1 MGEEEGGT
9 RSRSKSNGA
18 GEGRRISRGQ
28 QRDRMELMPCLRHKA
43 LNAQMR
49 EKISPGGAGGGEI
62 DRSRSGS
69 RSRNRCRSRSS
80 TYASRSRSRS
90 RSRERNGNE
99 GGDDDDDDN
108 TRKTAPPKSRRSR
121 NDLNQQDC
129 DHHDNNDKSVIN
141 IPIHTPNDG
150 LKSALKKRESK
161 EVVNLPI
168 HTSGQSRNRSEEHC
182 LPINIPI
189 HTWEKYPNNG
199 EHCPINIPIHNT
211 TTIGP
216 QKERSTI
223 RPWRKSNKEEST
235 WKSNKEEST
244 VKTWSDYSSN
254 NNTLA
259 KQTGED
265 LISLPIK
272 MPDCHNCATKK
283 TNHPHEGPDPACV
296 TSNLE
301 SITEEVKNKLR
312 DLGKHGRF
320 QIEFVKDTSQDF
332 KSTIQKSGRWERTVS
347 KTSTFQLFP

>member
-150 LKSALKKRESK
+150 LKSALKKPESKGVNVSIHTPNNGLKSALKKPESK

-189 HTWEKYPNNG
+189 HTWE
-199 EHCPINIPIHNT
+199 
-211 TTIGP
+211 
-216 QKERSTI
+216 
-223 RPWRKSNKEEST
+223 
-235 WKSNKEEST
+235 SNKEEST

-254 NNTLA
+254 NNTSA
-259 KQTGED
+259 KQTGEE

-272 MPDCHNCATKK
+272 MPDCQNCATKK
-283 TNHPHEGPDPACV
+283 ANHPHEGPDPACV

-320 QIEFVKDTSQDF
+320 QIESVKDTSHDF
-332 KSTIQKSGRWERTVS
+332 KSTIQRSGRWERTVS